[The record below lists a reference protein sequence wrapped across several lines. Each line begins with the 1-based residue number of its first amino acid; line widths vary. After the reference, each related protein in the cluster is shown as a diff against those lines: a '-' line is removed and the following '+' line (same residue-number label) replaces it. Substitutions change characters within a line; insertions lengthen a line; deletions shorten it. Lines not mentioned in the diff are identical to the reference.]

1 MGLSILLAEQI
12 ISLFLFV
19 AAGYVSVK
27 AGLFKSED
35 SKVISNMVVYICSPC
50 MVVYSFQIELTKD
63 KVQGLLLAIA
73 AAVLVHILMIA
84 WTALFR
90 RPLNLNSIERA
101 SLIYTNAGNLIIPLV
116 AAVMGMEWVFYTN
129 AYNIVQTML
138 IWTHGSRLI
147 GQQAED
153 WDYKKVLLNPNI
165 MAMITGAFFFAARIH
180 IPEVIGTC
188 LEGFGSMIG
197 TAGMFVIGMVI
208 GNMDLKWVFSRKRP
222 YFVCFIRLLVYPA
235 VTAVIFSMIAKLGIH
250 REAKDILLVVFL
262 AASAPAAAMVTQLA
276 QIYNRDSKYASVI
289 NVMSIIFCIVTMPL
303 MVMLYETLV

>member
-1 MGLSILLAEQI
+1 MGLSILLAKQI

-19 AAGYVSVK
+19 AVGYASVK

-35 SKVISNMVVYICSPC
+35 SKVISNLVVYICSPC

-138 IWTHGSRLI
+138 IWTHGSRMI
-147 GQQAED
+147 GQQTED
-153 WDYKKVLLNPNI
+153 WDYKKILMNPNI
-165 MAMITGAFFFAARIH
+165 IAMIAGAFFFAAGIH

-188 LEGFGSMIG
+188 LEGFGGMIG

-235 VTAVIFSMIAKLGIH
+235 VTAVIFSALAGLGIH

-262 AASAPAAAMVTQLA
+262 ATSAPAAAMVTQLA
-276 QIYNRDSKYASVI
+276 QIYDRDSKYASVI

-303 MVMLYETLV
+303 MVMLYETLA

>member
-19 AAGYVSVK
+19 AAGYASVK

-50 MVVYSFQIELTKD
+50 MVIYSFQIELTKD
-63 KVQGLLLAIA
+63 KVQGLLLALA
-73 AAVLVHILMIA
+73 AAVLVHILMII

-116 AAVMGMEWVFYTN
+116 AAVMGIEWVFYTN
-129 AYNIVQTML
+129 AYNIVQTIL
-138 IWTHGSRLI
+138 LWTHASRTI

-153 WDYKKVLLNPNI
+153 WNYKKVLLNPNI

-235 VTAVIFSMIAKLGIH
+235 VTAVIFSMIAKMGVH
-250 REAKDILLVVFL
+250 ADAKGILLVVFL
-262 AASAPAAAMVTQLA
+262 ATSAPAAAMVTQLA
-276 QIYNRDSKYASVI
+276 QIYDRDAKYASVI

-303 MVMLYETLV
+303 MVMLYDTLA

>member
-19 AAGYVSVK
+19 AAGYASVK

-50 MVVYSFQIELTKD
+50 MVIYSFQIELTKD
-63 KVQGLLLAIA
+63 KVQGLLLALA
-73 AAVLVHILMIA
+73 AAVLVHILMII

-90 RPLNLNSIERA
+90 RPLNLNSIEQA

-116 AAVMGMEWVFYTN
+116 AAVMGIEWVFYTN
-129 AYNIVQTML
+129 AYNIVQTIL
-138 IWTHGSRLI
+138 LWTHASRTI

-153 WDYKKVLLNPNI
+153 WNYKKVLLNPNI

-235 VTAVIFSMIAKLGIH
+235 VTAVIFSMIAKMGVH
-250 REAKDILLVVFL
+250 ADAKGILLVVFL
-262 AASAPAAAMVTQLA
+262 ATSAPAAAMVTQLA
-276 QIYNRDSKYASVI
+276 QIYDRDAKYASVI

-303 MVMLYETLV
+303 MVMLYDTLA

>member
-19 AAGYVSVK
+19 AAGYASVK
-27 AGLFKSED
+27 EGLFKSED

-50 MVVYSFQIELTKD
+50 MVIYSFQIELTKD
-63 KVQGLLLAIA
+63 KVQGLLLALA
-73 AAVLVHILMIA
+73 AAVLVHILMII

-116 AAVMGMEWVFYTN
+116 AAVMGIEWVFYTN
-129 AYNIVQTML
+129 AYNIVQTIL
-138 IWTHGSRLI
+138 LWTHASRTI

-153 WDYKKVLLNPNI
+153 WNYKKVLLNPNI

-235 VTAVIFSMIAKLGIH
+235 VTAVIFSMIAKMGVH
-250 REAKDILLVVFL
+250 ADAKNILLVVFL
-262 AASAPAAAMVTQLA
+262 ATSAPAAAMVTQLA
-276 QIYNRDSKYASVI
+276 QIYDRDAKYASVI

-303 MVMLYETLV
+303 MVMLYDTLA

>member
-50 MVVYSFQIELTKD
+50 MVIYSFQIELTKD
-63 KVQGLLLAIA
+63 KVQGLLLALA
-73 AAVLVHILMIA
+73 AAVLVHILMII

-116 AAVMGMEWVFYTN
+116 AAVMGIEWVFYTN
-129 AYNIVQTML
+129 AYNIVQTIL
-138 IWTHGSRLI
+138 LWTHASRMI

-153 WDYKKVLLNPNI
+153 CNYIKVLLNPNI

-235 VTAVIFSMIAKLGIH
+235 VTAVIFSLIAKMGVH
-250 REAKDILLVVFL
+250 ADAKGILLVVFL
-262 AASAPAAAMVTQLA
+262 ATSAPAAAMVTQLA
-276 QIYNRDSKYASVI
+276 QIYDRDAKYASVI

-303 MVMLYETLV
+303 MVMLYDTLA